1 MPSPSSQPVA
11 TASDGLSISGHRASL
26 AWTEA
31 DPAPFSGPG
40 NQFIM
45 GGAAWN
51 RGFVLV
57 GEDFHLPSETSDGAV
72 WSSTDG
78 LHWQLIP
85 NTDRT
90 FSRSQITAVA
100 ALGST
105 LVAVGDS
112 RPENQAQGT
121 LPSGLAWTSSD
132 GINWR
137 RETGPGSVMGQIS
150 PGGVVAGPSGFVVY
164 GSDLSTSAQA
174 ILYSSDGVAWQRVV
188 DTGGVFSGA
197 RVVSVTA
204 TSGGFVAV
212 GYGTSHEPSPTA
224 SGLDQTPGPAAAWWS
239 TDGQTWH
246 ASDVG
251 SGGYAF
257 GSVQPWVDGT
267 LRALG
272 RGGCGGC
279 IRPPVAWYSSDGGR
293 TWRQDP
299 NLASMS
305 LTYDW
310 SVAIGDRAVNM
321 DQTLVATWSADG
333 HSWDPLPM
341 TGATLPSYTYLEIAR
356 GQTLIVTATIN
367 PPAGLPSDQA
377 DSRVYVGTLQ

>member
-1 MPSPSSQPVA
+1 MGVGPNSSQA
-11 TASDGLSISGHRASL
+11 WTSL

-51 RGFVLV
+51 GGLVLV
-57 GEDFHLPSETSDGAV
+57 GEDFDLPSETSDGAV
-72 WSSTDG
+72 WSSKDG

-85 NTDRT
+85 NTDGT
-90 FSRSQITAVA
+90 FSGSEISAVA
-100 ALGST
+100 ARGSS

-121 LPSGLAWTSSD
+121 LPSGLSWTSSD

-197 RVVSVTA
+197 RVVSVT
-204 TSGGFVAV
+204 TTGGGFAAV
-212 GYGTSHEPSPTA
+212 GYGTSHEASPTA
-224 SGLDQTPGPAAAWWS
+224 GGLDPTPGPAAAWWS
-239 TDGQTWH
+239 TDGRTWH
-246 ASDVG
+246 GSDVG
-251 SGGYAF
+251 PGGYAF
-257 GSVQPWVDGT
+257 GSVQPWVGGT

-272 RGGCGGC
+272 SGGCGGC
-279 IRPPVAWYSSDGGR
+279 IGPPVAWYSSDGGR

-299 NLASMS
+299 RASVS
-305 LTYDW
+305 VTYDW
-310 SVAIGDRAVNM
+310 SLAIGDRELDM
-321 DQTLVATWSADG
+321 DQTLVATESADG
-333 HSWDPLPM
+333 RSWDPLPM
-341 TGATLPSYTYLEIAR
+341 TGATLTRHTYLQIAR
-356 GQTLIVTATIN
+356 GQTVIVTATIN
-367 PPAGLPSDQA
+367 PPAGLPNDQA